1 MRPWGPRDGRS
12 TDARRRTD
20 REAVR
25 VTTDATAQTATQTP
39 TAQTPTTGRQPR
51 HPSVADHIVDRLS
64 SWGVTRY
71 FGYPGDGING
81 MTSALQRRPDTRFV
95 QVRHEETAGFAAT
108 AHVKYG
114 G

>member
-12 TDARRRTD
+12 TDARRHTG

-25 VTTDATAQTATQTP
+25 VTTDATTQIP

-95 QVRHEETAGFAAT
+95 QERRPGREGGPRPAAPP
-108 AHVKYG
+108 
-114 G
+114 